1 MSWYDNK
8 ELLSGADVIGW
19 NSLLKNKKK
28 NLTYYEIQ
36 CGIINSKIKVY

>member
-19 NSLLKNKKK
+19 NYLKKK
-28 NLTYYEIQ
+28 
-36 CGIINSKIKVY
+36 KVTWLKLYMNGLFNYHIVV